1 MKVSCKGPVAH
12 GPQRATKAEAEA
24 DLDRARQCKSREA
37 MRSFLASLP
46 RLAMTSA
53 ASVVTRSG
61 AARQCQLQET
71 GDARS
76 ISGEKR
82 GASVVTGVQGTDHE
96 NSIDKRR
103 RIRQTAE
110 AGAADQIQAATGL
123 EAIGHDESLTKS
135 EKF

>member
-37 MRSFLASLP
+37 MGSFLASLP
-46 RLAMTSA
+46 RLAKTSA

-71 GDARS
+71 GDAKS

-82 GASVVTGVQGTDHE
+82 GASVVTGAQGTDHE
-96 NSIDKRR
+96 KAIDKQWG
-103 RIRQTAE
+103 IRQIAE